1 MNELAVGYPC
11 TPSKYYLFYKRLL
24 SFAPSRFVSNF
35 LVEMHDFTR
44 PFNLDRFRIPFF
56 LPSPLCT
63 LLSSAF
69 LSFIFS
75 LFFFRLHDSFLRS
88 ISRIRGRVRTV
99 LDGNGKYERGLR
111 RKRVISVCPWN
122 SFPIGK
128 LASILVISSNQ
139 HFSIVLALH
148 SRRTFEKIKM

>member
-35 LVEMHDFTR
+35 LDEMHDFTR
-44 PFNLDRFRIPFF
+44 PFNLDRFRIPFT

-69 LSFIFS
+69 LSFIFF
-75 LFFFRLHDSFLRS
+75 LFFRLHDSFLRS

-139 HFSIVLALH
+139 HFSIVLAL
-148 SRRTFEKIKM
+148 RRANERSKK

>member
-35 LVEMHDFTR
+35 LDEMHDFTR
-44 PFNLDRFRIPFF
+44 PFNLDRFRIPFS
-56 LPSPLCT
+56 LSSPLCT

-75 LFFFRLHDSFLRS
+75 LFFRLHDSFLRS

-139 HFSIVLALH
+139 HFSIVLAL
-148 SRRTFEKIKM
+148 RRANERSKK